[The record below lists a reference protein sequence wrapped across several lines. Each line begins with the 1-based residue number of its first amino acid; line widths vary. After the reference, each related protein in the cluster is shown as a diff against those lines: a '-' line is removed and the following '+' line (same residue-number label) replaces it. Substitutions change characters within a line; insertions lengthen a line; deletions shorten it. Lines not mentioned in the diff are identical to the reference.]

1 MDSSSTDLYQ
11 VYLREYRK
19 TGDLHEVVEQ
29 PLADCSSY
37 DEARRIQQQ
46 ALRAA
51 QDCVIR
57 YLGPTGGGD

>member
-1 MDSSSTDLYQ
+1 MDSASTDTYQ
-11 VYLREYRK
+11 VYLREHRR

-29 PLADCSSY
+29 PLADCVTY

-51 QDCVIR
+51 QDCIIR
-57 YLGPTGGGD
+57 YMGPTGGGD